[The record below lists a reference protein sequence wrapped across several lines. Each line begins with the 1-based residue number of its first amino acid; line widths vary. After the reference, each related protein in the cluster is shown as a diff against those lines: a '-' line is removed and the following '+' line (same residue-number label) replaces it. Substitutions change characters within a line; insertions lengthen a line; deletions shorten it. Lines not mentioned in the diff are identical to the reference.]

1 MKTNLETLLQN
12 LETARK
18 NATQGEIKSYWNE
31 KTSRFEIYNGPPAYE
46 AIARFAHSDDRP
58 STKTLAENDS
68 KAFAMMANHI
78 LQLIEIIR
86 VQKEALAKAS
96 DENFLTD
103 TSFLAVNPPRNAAV
117 YDIQNAI
124 DKANAKVEE
133 IAKESK

>member
-1 MKTNLETLLQN
+1 MSALETLLSD

-86 VQKEALAKAS
+86 VQKEALSIAQNRIEHLPDCFTPDTDDRCICGGGSFITTAQAKI
-96 DENFLTD
+96 E
-103 TSFLAVNPPRNAAV
+103 
-117 YDIQNAI
+117 
-124 DKANAKVEE
+124 K
-133 IAKESK
+133 IAGKK